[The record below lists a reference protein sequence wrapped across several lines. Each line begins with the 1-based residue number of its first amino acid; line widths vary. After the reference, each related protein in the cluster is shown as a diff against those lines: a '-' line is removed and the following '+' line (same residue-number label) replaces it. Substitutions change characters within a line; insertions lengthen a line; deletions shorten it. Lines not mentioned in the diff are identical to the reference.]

1 MKKITPIFLP
11 LMAFA
16 VLLSP
21 AFALAEEAVT
31 TSVNAGAT
39 VTTPAGAKVEVK
51 ATAAESAALMRGKD
65 RGNQEIDRR
74 VTNLNALILR
84 VQGMKNLSDADKAS
98 IAGTLTAQVNALNA
112 LKAKINADT
121 DLETLKGDVKSITD
135 SYRIYALIIPQ
146 GGIITAADRI
156 VTISTTMQ
164 LIAVKF
170 ETRIAAA
177 AAAGNDVTAL
187 RVVFEEYKAKL
198 ADASLQAQAAVNA
211 IVTLVPDNGDAAKKA
226 ANTKALKDARAQI
239 VVAQKAL
246 QTARKDADKI
256 IIALKGMKA
265 ATSTTT
271 TTETSAGATTGQ

>member
-1 MKKITPIFLP
+1 
-11 LMAFA
+11 
-16 VLLSP
+16 
-21 AFALAEEAVT
+21 
-31 TSVNAGAT
+31 
-39 VTTPAGAKVEVK
+39 
-51 ATAAESAALMRGKD
+51 
-65 RGNQEIDRR
+65 
-74 VTNLNALILR
+74 
-84 VQGMKNLSDADKAS
+84 
-98 IAGTLTAQVNALNA
+98 LNA

-177 AAAGNDVTAL
+177 ATAGNDVTAL

-265 ATSTTT
+265 AASTTT
-271 TTETSAGATTGQ
+271 TTETSAGAQ